1 MVVCLFVVG
10 IYLVQIDKVLGE
22 VLVFVLLFG
31 GCLLSFLFLPF
42 YVVWYYNRR
51 GINKG
56 WFLAVLHIYTFMCCM
71 CLLLVFFGV

>member
-10 IYLVQIDKVLGE
+10 ICLVQIDRVLGG

-56 WFLAVLHIYTFMCCM
+56 CFLTVLHIYTRF
-71 CLLLVFFGV
+71 LFLFLLVFFG